1 MPLLQ
6 KLALTF
12 SAAIIGFSTNVA
24 SAADVTPLYNDKGS
38 IIATIS
44 RIAGNAIYGEQ
55 EGVASTS
62 SFRQPTGLAVGAKD
76 ELFISDT
83 GNHKI
88 STFSSDNI
96 STYAGPSSTLY
107 RDSGGQPLGALLDG
121 NKGTGLFQSPSALAY
136 STDKYLYVADSGN
149 NAIRKVSSNGDIVTI
164 AGSGRIGNTDGKGAT
179 ALFHH
184 PQGIAVT
191 KDGIVYVAD
200 TLNHVIRKIMP
211 DGTTSTITA
220 ASDRVVEDHPG
231 FVLPAGDY
239 KDGPIH
245 QALFNEPTG
254 LALDNR
260 ENLYV
265 SDSGNQRIRYI
276 DFSTNQVITVAG
288 ESKMDGISIY
298 SKNAL
303 YAPGNYK
310 DGASQSATFHFPRG
324 ITLDKSGGLLIADS
338 LNNVIRYLK
347 NGIVTTVAGSQ
358 TGEAGTQNGL
368 EKLALFNAPQDVAI
382 TSDGTIYVADMGNN
396 VIRKIDPYALPANII
411 GNKSV
416 IKVVLE
422 NKQLKFD
429 TSPEMNTGRV
439 MVPVR
444 QIAEA
449 LDFEITFSS
458 DGNTIN
464 LEKDNRF
471 IQLFLGSKNI
481 KFKEVNGTETT
492 KEIDTVP
499 YVKKN
504 RTYVSLRFIAE
515 ELGIDVQWI
524 PTIRTAILRNSIND
538 GF

>member
-1 MPLLQ
+1 MTLLR

-24 SAADVTPLYNDKGS
+24 SAADVTPLYNDKGN
-38 IIATIS
+38 IIAKIS
-44 RIAGNAIYGEQ
+44 RIAGNGMYGEQ
-55 EGVASTS
+55 EGVASAS

-76 ELFISDT
+76 DLFISDT

-88 STFSSDNI
+88 SIFSSENI
-96 STYAGPSSTLY
+96 STYVGPSSSLL
-107 RDSGGQPLGALLDG
+107 RDSGGQPLGALLNG
-121 NKGTGLFQSPSALAY
+121 NKGTALFQAPSALAY
-136 STDKYLYVADSGN
+136 STDKNLYIADSGN
-149 NAIRKVSSNGDIVTI
+149 NAIRKVSSTGEVVTI
-164 AGSGRIGNTDGKGAT
+164 AGNGRIGDSDGKGTA
-179 ALFHH
+179 ALFNH

-191 KDGIVYVAD
+191 KSGIVYVAD

-220 ASDRVVEDHPG
+220 ASDRVVENHPG
-231 FVLPAGDY
+231 FVVAAGDY

-245 QALFNEPTG
+245 MALFNEPTG
-254 LALDNR
+254 LALDNS
-260 ENLYV
+260 ENLFV

-276 DFSTNQVITVAG
+276 DFSRNQVITVAG
-288 ESKMDGISIY
+288 ESKVERVSIY
-298 SKNAL
+298 SKDAL

-310 DGASQSATFHFPRG
+310 DGASQSAAFHFPRG

-347 NGIVTTVAGSQ
+347 NGIVTTVAGSP
-358 TGEAGTQNGL
+358 TGEAGAKNGL
-368 EKLALFNAPQDVAI
+368 EKLALFNTPQDVAI
-382 TSDGTIYVADMGNN
+382 ASDGTIYVADMGNN
-396 VIRKIDPYALPANII
+396 IIRKIDPYALPANII

-422 NKQLKFD
+422 NRQLKFD

-449 LDFEITFSS
+449 LGFEISFSS
-458 DGNTIN
+458 DGTTIN
-464 LEKDNRF
+464 LEKDNRST
-471 IQLFLGSKNI
+471 QLFLGSKNI
-481 KFKEVNGTETT
+481 KIKDLNGTEKT
-492 KEIDTVP
+492 KEVDTAP
-499 YVKKN
+499 YVKKS

-515 ELGIDVQWI
+515 ELGIDVQWV
-524 PTIRTAILRNSIND
+524 PTSRTAILRNSI
-538 GF
+538 GVEL